1 MVSPLKGK
9 VALIANPVAGGGIG
23 RIKLREI
30 IGILKGHRIKF
41 EAMITQSP
49 GQGSELGE
57 QVKEGDFDCLLV
69 LGGDGTISEVAKGL
83 IGSEIPVA
91 TIPCGSGNDL
101 AGVLGIPRD
110 LEMALKVLL
119 EAEIVKID
127 LFNDEG
133 VIFTE
138 TIGCGFVAD
147 VVASVVRLSRFIH
160 GPKAYFVAVFDT
172 MARFKAAHYR
182 ITIDDDE
189 WEGEASLVIINNTW
203 RVGGGMKLTPEAVID
218 DGLLDI
224 AIFTTSSK
232 LALLKLLPQVYSGS
246 HIHSPNVIIRRGR
259 QFSVEADRELMKTAD
274 GDIIGILPIKAAVI
288 PKAMNF
294 LRAKS

>member
-1 MVSPLKGK
+1 
-9 VALIANPVAGGGIG
+9 
-23 RIKLREI
+23 
-30 IGILKGHRIKF
+30 
-41 EAMITQSP
+41 MITQSP
-49 GQGSELGE
+49 GHGSELGK

-91 TIPCGSGNDL
+91 TVPCGSGNDL

-110 LEMALKVLL
+110 LELALKILL
-119 EAEIVKID
+119 EAEIVRID

-133 VIFTE
+133 VIFAE

-147 VVASVVRLSRFIH
+147 VVASVVRLSRYIH
-160 GPKAYFVAVFDT
+160 GPKAYFIAVFDT
-172 MARFKAAHYR
+172 MTRFKAAHYR
-182 ITIDDDE
+182 INIDDYE

-203 RVGGGMKLTPEAVID
+203 RVGGGMKLTPDAVID

-224 AIFTTSSK
+224 AVFTTSSK
-232 LALLKLLPQVYSGS
+232 LTLLKLLPQVYSGN
-246 HIHSPNVIIRRGR
+246 HIHSSDVIIKRGR
-259 QFSVEADRELMKTAD
+259 KFTVEADRELMKTAD
-274 GDIIGILPIKAAVI
+274 GDIIGTLPIKVEII

-294 LRAKS
+294 LRARR

>member
-1 MVSPLKGK
+1 MESPLKGR
-9 VALIANPVAGGGIG
+9 VALIANPVSGGGIG

-41 EAMITQSP
+41 EVMITQSP

-91 TIPCGSGNDL
+91 TVPCGSGNDL

-110 LEMALKVLL
+110 LELALKVLL

-172 MARFKAAHYR
+172 MARLKAAHYR

-232 LALLKLLPQVYSGS
+232 WALLKLLPQVYSGS
-246 HIHSPNVIIRRGR
+246 HIHSPNVIIRGGR

-274 GDIIGILPIKAAVI
+274 GDIIGTLPIKAAVI